1 MTVRIAANGYSPFV
15 CYKKLQNL
23 ADLFLRQTKN
33 PAAITATTKN
43 KIKIG

>member
-1 MTVRIAANGYSPFV
+1 MTRTLPTNVPWH
-15 CYKKLQNL
+15 YKKYKHYL
-23 ADLFLRQTKN
+23 ADFFLRQTKN